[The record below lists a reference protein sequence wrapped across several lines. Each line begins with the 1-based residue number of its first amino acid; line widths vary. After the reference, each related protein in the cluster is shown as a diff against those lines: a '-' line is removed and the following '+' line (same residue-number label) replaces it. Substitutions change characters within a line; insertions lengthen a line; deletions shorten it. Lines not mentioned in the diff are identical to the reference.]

1 LTQSINQQPPSLLIT
16 PRNYG
21 FTVSHKTKMHG
32 SILNLNVKC
41 LFMHAAPDVEMEWFG
56 VTQDLGSYVT
66 I

>member
-1 LTQSINQQPPSLLIT
+1 
-16 PRNYG
+16 
-21 FTVSHKTKMHG
+21 MHG

-66 I
+66 IW